1 MRPFDF
7 SAQRINRTQLPMLQT
22 IARSFAPRAAGT
34 LSGLIGRDAAVEFT
48 SIESMRVADLQA
60 SLPTPGIVAA
70 VRLKPLAGLAFI
82 GVQPS
87 LLVALLDAFFGG
99 SGRPAADAQAA
110 VSAAAQRFLTLLLK
124 SFAPDFTAAWTVV
137 SPLELELAKLETNPR
152 LVQLGSAQDSVI
164 VVRFTCELGARS
176 GTIDWMLP
184 DAQLTPI
191 REALASDGGKAPA
204 RKQEPWG
211 PALSAALQ
219 RSRGRDP
226 RGARPGP
233 DQLARAREPGSGR
246 HHSHRDA
253 AGRDAA
259 GGRRAA
265 AARPLRRLAGAKCIE
280 DHSRRFRMSVPDPKA
295 APVARAQF
303 NDLGPKGAAPAGQE
317 MNLNVILDVAVT
329 LSLEVGRARMSVRDL
344 LQLAPGAIVEL
355 DRAATEPLDV
365 LVNGVRI
372 ARGEVVV
379 VNDKFGIRL
388 TDVVSAT
395 ERMEQAR

>member
-1 MRPFDF
+1 MTTADPPAGASAISEEEVSALLEKQAPDGVRPFDF

-34 LSGLIGRDAAVEFT
+34 LTGLIGRDAAVEFT

-99 SGRPAADAQAA
+99 SGRPAAEGQAA

-204 RKQEPWG
+204 RKQEAWA
-211 PALSAALQ
+211 PALSAALNEVEVEI
-219 RSRGRDP
+219 
-226 RGARPGP
+226 
-233 DQLARAREPGSGR
+233 RAVLGQAQISLRELVS
-246 HHSHRDA
+246 
-253 AGRDAA
+253 
-259 GGRRAA
+259 
-265 AARPLRRLAGAKCIE
+265 
-280 DHSRRFRMSVPDPKA
+280 
-295 APVARAQF
+295 
-303 NDLGPKGAAPAGQE
+303 
-317 MNLNVILDVAVT
+317 
-329 LSLEVGRARMSVRDL
+329 
-344 LQLAPGAIVEL
+344 LAPGDIIPIETPQDVTL
-355 DRAATEPLDV
+355 LVGDVPLRHGRF
-365 LVNGVRI
+365 GVSQGRNALKI
-372 ARGEVVV
+372 IPG
-379 VNDKFGIRL
+379 G
-388 TDVVSAT
+388 SA
-395 ERMEQAR
+395 